1 MKRIAVLTVIL
12 GCAYMA
18 QAVGSGGYTNQVVDS
33 KALSLGNAFT
43 ALADNPSALF
53 FNPAGLAGI
62 GSQATVGIAPTF
74 SKTDYQPAGGGSGES
89 TDNDPALVPNLFATH
104 QLNDKIGL
112 GVGVFS
118 PFGLETH
125 WSNTGSLRYVA
136 TDSRLTVVQMS
147 AGIGYR
153 PMPSL
158 SIGAGAVYAQVDAN
172 LQSQMNLTALNSFLA
187 GSLVPSADGVKTL
200 EGDGGALGYTAGVL
214 FNPAEKVRLGLS
226 YRSAFHVTVKGD
238 TKLEGLSANSAGLFG
253 GTNYQ
258 TQTETRVVLPESVTL
273 GAAANVTEK
282 LLVSADAEWVNY
294 ARVKSTAF
302 SFSETDA
309 NRAGILNQGN
319 PVPRDWDATWNVG
332 LGAQYTLNERWAPR
346 AGYFYYPEAIPEATW
361 DPSTPESERHGIT
374 LGLGFNQG
382 PVTVDFAY
390 NYILFID
397 RSISN
402 QVGATSLA
410 TVNGEYSSTGHILS
424 MNLAY
429 RWR

>member
-258 TQTETRVVLPESVTL
+258 TQTETRVVLPESLTF